1 MLYPAYASFKA
12 VEILNTRGEPSEAGR
27 WLTYWAVYGSL
38 SAVERLLDKALPW
51 LPYYTTIK
59 LALLLWLQLPRY
71 QVGRGGG
78 WRRCVSQPPI
88 RRPSY
93 DSTPHNTN
101 PWAQGSARLYFQFV
115 RPFLRKVY
123 PSIDTFLLSM
133 QYSLVGEPLLGEW
146 QTIAPTRRPAAAWP
160 P

>member
-1 MLYPAYASFKA
+1 MPHSAAVGVLYPAYASIKA

-71 QVGRGGG
+71 QVRGGAAG
-78 WRRCVSQPPI
+78 
-88 RRPSY
+88 RP
-93 DSTPHNTN
+93 
-101 PWAQGSARLYFQFV
+101 
-115 RPFLRKVY
+115 LR
-123 PSIDTFLLSM
+123 
-133 QYSLVGEPLLGEW
+133 G
-146 QTIAPTRRPAAAWP
+146 AA
-160 P
+160 